1 MRNLGEEFLGISNSS
16 SKSSSETLNAADT
29 ITMALNKPRNIPT
42 DSDLSQAKYIEDKE
56 LGSLTSTE
64 GTTVSAPLPFTEA
77 ATKKLLRKLDFHLIP
92 FLALLY
98 L

>member
-1 MRNLGEEFLGISNSS
+1 M
-16 SKSSSETLNAADT
+16 LNAADT
-29 ITMALNKPRNIPT
+29 ITMASNQPRNAPT

-56 LGSLTSTE
+56 LGSLISTE
-64 GTTVSAPLPFTEA
+64 GTTVSTPLPFTEA
-77 ATKKLLRKLDFHLIP
+77 ATKKLLRKLDLHLIP